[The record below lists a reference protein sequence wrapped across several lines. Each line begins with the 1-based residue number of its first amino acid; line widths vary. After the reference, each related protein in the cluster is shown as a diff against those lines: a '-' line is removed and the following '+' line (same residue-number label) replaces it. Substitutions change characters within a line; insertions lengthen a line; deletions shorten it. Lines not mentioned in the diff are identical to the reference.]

1 MSTSRATG
9 LAKLTTGM
17 VAVALDIAGRC
28 RYGETMG
35 ARFDLR
41 KWLVIPLWVVVLGV
55 LLAAPLSVGASP
67 RTQGTTHVVQ
77 RGEHLTAIANRYG
90 TTPQAIAS
98 ANNLVNMNL
107 LYVGQR
113 LTIPGGSSAPAQGN
127 TYYVVNRGDTLT
139 AIAARYGTTTQA
151 LVQANGLASANFI
164 YVGQRLLI
172 PGGGTAPAPSTP
184 SGTTGYYTVQA
195 GDTVSSIAVRNGTTA
210 WAIVQANHLANAN
223 FIYVGQRLVIPGGS
237 APAPAPAP
245 QPSSNKRIVID
256 LSEQHMYV
264 YQDGGLLYS
273 WVTSTGMPGAA
284 TIPGNFKVLTKLPNA
299 YAYTWGLQ
307 MPYWLGIYWAGSL
320 QNGIHALPIMADGR
334 ILWDGYLGQPV
345 SYGCV
350 ILSTENAQTLYNWA
364 EVGTPVDIQY

>member
-1 MSTSRATG
+1 MRSELSMS
-9 LAKLTTGM
+9 
-17 VAVALDIAGRC
+17 
-28 RYGETMG
+28 
-35 ARFDLR
+35 
-41 KWLVIPLWVVVLGV
+41 KWRVIVIPLLVSAL
-55 LLAAPLSVGASP
+55 LLAGAAPVGASP
-67 RTQGTTHVVQ
+67 ERQGTIHVVQ
-77 RGEHLTAIANRYG
+77 AGEHLTAIANRYG

-113 LTIPGGSSAPAQGN
+113 LTIPGSASAPAQSN
-127 TYYVVNRGDTLT
+127 TYYVVDPGDTLS
-139 AIAARYGTTTQA
+139 AIAASYGTTTQA
-151 LVQANGLASANFI
+151 LVQANGLASANLI

-172 PGGGTAPAPSTP
+172 PGGGSAPASSNPSTP
-184 SGTTGYYTVQA
+184 SSTTGYYTVQA
-195 GDTVSSIAVRNGTTA
+195 GDTVSSIAVRNGVTA
-210 WAIVQANHLANAN
+210 WAVVQANHLANAN
-223 FIYVGQRLVIPGGS
+223 FIYVGQKLVIPGGS
-237 APAPAPAP
+237 SLAPAPAP
-245 QPSSNKRIVID
+245 QSSGSNKRIVID
-256 LSEQHMYV
+256 LSEQHMYI

-284 TIPGNFKVLTKLPNA
+284 TIPGNFQVLTKVPNA

-345 SYGCV
+345 SYGCI
-350 ILSTENAQTLYNWA
+350 ILSTENAATLYNWA